1 MNIKTNS
8 TLSIRNITAVK
19 TTQVKRNKKS
29 DISSVLMLLALIC
42 LMAGGWYIARKK
54 ARLREASSL
63 PFHKVELSQLAD
75 GEYEGQ
81 TYTSFLHLKLK
92 VTVENHQLKNI
103 EVLEND
109 GLDGETAKPII
120 QEMIKENKIVV
131 PAIKGAE
138 LGSLVYISCV
148 SSALSL

>member
-1 MNIKTNS
+1 MS
-8 TLSIRNITAVK
+8 QVK
-19 TTQVKRNKKS
+19 TKFKRNTKS
-29 DISSVLMLLALIC
+29 DISSFLMLLALIS
-42 LMAGGWYIARKK
+42 LMAGGWHISRKK
-54 ARLREASSL
+54 ARFKEASSL
-63 PFHKVELSQLAD
+63 PFYKVELSQLED

-92 VTVENHQLKNI
+92 VRVENHQLKNI

-120 QEMIKENKIVV
+120 NEMIKQNKIVV

>member
-1 MNIKTNS
+1 MTEK
-8 TLSIRNITAVK
+8 
-19 TTQVKRNKKS
+19 KRNTKN
-29 DISSVLMLLALIC
+29 DISSILMLIALVC

-54 ARLREASSL
+54 ARFKEAASL
-63 PFHKVELSQLAD
+63 PFYKIELSQIAD

-81 TYTSFLHLKLK
+81 TMTSFLHLRLL
-92 VTVENHQLKNI
+92 VTIENHQLKNI

-120 QEMIKENKIVV
+120 QEMIKQNKVVV
-131 PAIKGAE
+131 PAIKGEE

-148 SSALSL
+148 STALNLPE

>member
-1 MNIKTNS
+1 MS
-8 TLSIRNITAVK
+8 QVK
-19 TTQVKRNKKS
+19 TKFKRNTKS
-29 DISSVLMLLALIC
+29 DISSFLMLLALIS
-42 LMAGGWYIARKK
+42 LMAGGWHISRKK
-54 ARLREASSL
+54 TRFKEASSL
-63 PFHKVELSQLAD
+63 PFYKVELSQLED

-92 VTVENHQLKNI
+92 VRVENHQLKNI

-120 QEMIKENKIVV
+120 NEMIKQNKIVV

>member
-1 MNIKTNS
+1 M
-8 TLSIRNITAVK
+8 TAK
-19 TTQVKRNKKS
+19 KRNPKN
-29 DISSVLMLLALIC
+29 DISSILMLVALVC

-54 ARLREASSL
+54 ARFKEAASL
-63 PFHKVELSQLAD
+63 PFYKIELSQIAD

-81 TYTSFLHLKLK
+81 TMTSFLHLRLL
-92 VTVENHQLKNI
+92 VTIENHQLKNI

-120 QEMIKENKIVV
+120 QEMIKQNKVVV

-148 SSALSL
+148 STALNLPE

>member
-1 MNIKTNS
+1 MI
-8 TLSIRNITAVK
+8 
-19 TTQVKRNKKS
+19 QVKRNKKS

-63 PFHKVELSQLAD
+63 PFYKVELSQLAD

-92 VTVENHQLKNI
+92 ITVENHLLKNI

-120 QEMIKENKIVV
+120 EEMIKQNKIVV

-148 SSALSL
+148 STALSL

>member
-1 MNIKTNS
+1 MT
-8 TLSIRNITAVK
+8 VK
-19 TTQVKRNKKS
+19 KRNAKN
-29 DISSVLMLLALIC
+29 DISSILMLLALVC
-42 LMAGGWYIARKK
+42 LMAGVWYIARKK
-54 ARLREASSL
+54 ARFKEAASL
-63 PFHKVELSQLAD
+63 PFYKVELSQIAD

-81 TYTSFLHLKLK
+81 TMTSFLHLRLL
-92 VTVENHQLKNI
+92 VTIENHQLKNI

-120 QEMIKENKIVV
+120 QEMIKQNKVVV

-148 SSALSL
+148 STALNLPE

>member
-1 MNIKTNS
+1 MI
-8 TLSIRNITAVK
+8 
-19 TTQVKRNKKS
+19 QVKRNKKS

-63 PFHKVELSQLAD
+63 PFYKVELSQLAD

-148 SSALSL
+148 SCALSL

>member
-1 MNIKTNS
+1 MT
-8 TLSIRNITAVK
+8 VK
-19 TTQVKRNKKS
+19 KRNVKN
-29 DISSVLMLLALIC
+29 DISSILMLIALVC

-54 ARLREASSL
+54 ARFKEAASL
-63 PFHKVELSQLAD
+63 PFYKIELSQIAD

-81 TYTSFLHLKLK
+81 TMTSFLHLRLL
-92 VTVENHQLKNI
+92 VTIENHQLKNI

-120 QEMIKENKIVV
+120 QEMIKQNKVVV

-148 SSALSL
+148 STALNLPE

>member
-1 MNIKTNS
+1 MI
-8 TLSIRNITAVK
+8 
-19 TTQVKRNKKS
+19 QVKRNKKS

-63 PFHKVELSQLAD
+63 PFYKVELSQLAD

-120 QEMIKENKIVV
+120 EEMIKQNKIVV

-148 SSALSL
+148 STALSL

>member
-1 MNIKTNS
+1 M
-8 TLSIRNITAVK
+8 TAK
-19 TTQVKRNKKS
+19 KRNPKN
-29 DISSVLMLLALIC
+29 DISSILMLVALVC

-54 ARLREASSL
+54 ARFKEAASL
-63 PFHKVELSQLAD
+63 PFYKTELSQIAD

-81 TYTSFLHLKLK
+81 TMTSFLHLRLL
-92 VTVENHQLKNI
+92 VTIENHQLKNI

-120 QEMIKENKIVV
+120 QEMIKQNKVVV

-148 SSALSL
+148 STALNLPE

>member
-1 MNIKTNS
+1 MTEK
-8 TLSIRNITAVK
+8 
-19 TTQVKRNKKS
+19 KRNVKN
-29 DISSVLMLLALIC
+29 DISSILMLIALVC

-54 ARLREASSL
+54 ARFKEAASL
-63 PFHKVELSQLAD
+63 PFYKIELSQIAD

-81 TYTSFLHLKLK
+81 TMTSFLHLRLL
-92 VTVENHQLKNI
+92 VTIENHQLKNI

-120 QEMIKENKIVV
+120 QEMIKQNKVVV

-148 SSALSL
+148 STALNLPE

>member
-1 MNIKTNS
+1 MTEK
-8 TLSIRNITAVK
+8 
-19 TTQVKRNKKS
+19 KRNTKN
-29 DISSVLMLLALIC
+29 DISSILMLVALVC

-54 ARLREASSL
+54 ARFKEAASL
-63 PFHKVELSQLAD
+63 PFYKIELSQIAD

-81 TYTSFLHLKLK
+81 TMTSFLHLRLL
-92 VTVENHQLKNI
+92 VTIENHQLKNI

-120 QEMIKENKIVV
+120 QEMIKQNKVVV

-148 SSALSL
+148 STALNLPE

>member
-1 MNIKTNS
+1 M
-8 TLSIRNITAVK
+8 TAK
-19 TTQVKRNKKS
+19 KRNPKN
-29 DISSVLMLLALIC
+29 DISSILMLVALVC

-54 ARLREASSL
+54 ARFKEAASL
-63 PFHKVELSQLAD
+63 PFYKIELSQIAD

-81 TYTSFLHLKLK
+81 TMTSFLHLRLL
-92 VTVENHQLKNI
+92 VTIENHQLKNI
-103 EVLEND
+103 EVLKND

-120 QEMIKENKIVV
+120 QEMIKQNKVVV

-148 SSALSL
+148 STALNLPE

>member
-1 MNIKTNS
+1 
-8 TLSIRNITAVK
+8 
-19 TTQVKRNKKS
+19 
-29 DISSVLMLLALIC
+29 MLIALVC

-54 ARLREASSL
+54 ARFKEAASL
-63 PFHKVELSQLAD
+63 PFYKIELSQIAD

-81 TYTSFLHLKLK
+81 TMTSFLHLRLL
-92 VTVENHQLKNI
+92 VTIENHQLNNI

-120 QEMIKENKIVV
+120 QEMIKQNKVVV

-148 SSALSL
+148 STALNLPE